1 MGVGLIAVLGPL
13 APGVFGG
20 GPVEVVGV
28 GPALGGGW
36 DVRGD
41 GRGWGWDVSAKC
53 GRGRKV
59 MEDLGGGRGRKVME
73 DDRHR
78 QLVDD
83 GGRRVSGGDVVAADL
98 LEVSG
103 GSGLDFVDCVAGR
116 DEHGVHD
123 VFLAIGGIVQLL
135 GLYEVLGR
143 FLYHDVVS
151 DGLGLGSIVV
161 DKLFAGFE
169 VSLGPG
175 DGLFFEL

>member
-1 MGVGLIAVLGPL
+1 MGVGSIAVLGPL

-41 GRGWGWDVSAKC
+41 GRG
-53 GRGRKV
+53 RKV

-73 DDRHR
+73 D
-78 QLVDD
+78 LG
-83 GGRRVSGGDVVAADL
+83 GGRRVSGGVVVAADL

-103 GSGLDFVDCVAGR
+103 GSGLDFVDSVAGR

>member
-28 GPALGGGW
+28 EPALGGGW

-41 GRGWGWDVSAKC
+41 GRG
-53 GRGRKV
+53 RKV
-59 MEDLGGGRGRKVME
+59 MEDLGGGR
-73 DDRHR
+73 
-78 QLVDD
+78 
-83 GGRRVSGGDVVAADL
+83 RVSGGVVVAANL

-103 GSGLDFVDCVAGR
+103 GSGLDFVDSVAGR

-143 FLYHDVVS
+143 FLYHGVVS